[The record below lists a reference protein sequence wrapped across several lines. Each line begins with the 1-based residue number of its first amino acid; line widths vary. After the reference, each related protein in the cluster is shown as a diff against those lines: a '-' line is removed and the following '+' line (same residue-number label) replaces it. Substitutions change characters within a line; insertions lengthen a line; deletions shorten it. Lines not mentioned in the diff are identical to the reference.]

1 MKTKNVKR
9 KPNIFLWLAL
19 IFVSVLAVSF
29 TVSAIV
35 YAAYT
40 NSKNTQRTIA
50 TYDTAGER
58 FSSNYLKKGNIGV
71 TTLFVDSGDRP
82 STTITVCNYEQ
93 GKLSKPSTSAISYEI
108 TFSFVKYDSVNE
120 LYVDATAGEVGTY
133 SVKVTNGGGEATINS
148 SNLSHTFSDKEFA
161 AGEPQSDA
169 YFIEMSADFATVR
182 PNLLLSVVVTPTGT
196 GVSELAGL
204 FNADL
209 RAQEAEVSWRG
220 YFDDDTSVTPA
231 GYNGFNY
238 VITGTGSGT
247 FTLNWNGS
255 KVSLSDVSKIEL
267 LKLDDASM
275 NGNSISFK
283 VDSTENSRFAIQFY
297 KVNIT
302 SETWEQ
308 MSNATGTIGI
318 VTFSFLP
325 DSNGD

>member
-71 TTLFVDSGDRP
+71 TTLFVDSGDKP

-93 GKLSKPSTSAISYEI
+93 GKLSKPSTSAISYRI
-108 TFSFVKYDSVNE
+108 TFSFVKYDSTEKV
-120 LYVDATAGEVGTY
+120 YVDATAGEVGAY

-161 AGEPQSDA
+161 AGESHSDA
-169 YFIEMSADFATVR
+169 YFIEMSANFATTLPK
-182 PNLLLSVVVTPTGT
+182 PNLFLSIVVTPTGT

-209 RAQEAEVSWRG
+209 RAQEAVTNWRG
-220 YFDDDTSVTPA
+220 YFDDDTSDKTPA
-231 GYNGFNY
+231 DYDGFNY
-238 VITGTGSGT
+238 VITGSGSGT
-247 FTLNWNGS
+247 FTLSWNGE
-255 KVSLSDVSKIEL
+255 KVALSEVSKIDL
-267 LKLDDASM
+267 LKIDGAEM
-275 NGNSISFK
+275 NGNSISFS
-283 VDSTENSRFAIQFY
+283 VDSTIASRYAIQFY

-302 SETWEQ
+302 SENWAQ
-308 MSNATGTIGI
+308 MSGVGGV
-318 VTFSFLP
+318 VTFTFIA
-325 DSNGD
+325 DD